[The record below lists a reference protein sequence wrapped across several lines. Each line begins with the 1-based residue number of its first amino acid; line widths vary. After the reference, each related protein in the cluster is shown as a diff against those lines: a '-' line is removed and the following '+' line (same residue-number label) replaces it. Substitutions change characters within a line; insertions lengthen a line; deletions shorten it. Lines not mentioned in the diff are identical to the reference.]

1 MTRFFSGLLRGLLL
15 GLVLLAGLTS
25 TVQAAGTLQP
35 IGSGHQAIRIIDHD
49 VAVTINNGFAKVEV
63 NQRFNNPNDT
73 TLEALYAFP
82 LPKSAS
88 LSEMT
93 IQAGETK
100 LNGEVVPK
108 DQAKTIYE
116 EEKAQGNDAGMASK
130 EGYQRFEFR
139 VTPLR
144 PKQDVSVRFVYY
156 QPLEIDTGVGR
167 FVYPL
172 AEGGTDEVAKS
183 FWTRNE
189 QVENSFSVDVTL
201 KTNWPVDNVRAPGLE
216 QVAQITHPDE
226 QTWKLR
232 ADQKAATLAKD
243 FVFYYRLAENLPGR
257 LEVIP
262 YRAAKDKPGTFM
274 MLVTPGIDLKPVK
287 AGADY
292 LFVLDTSGS
301 MDSKIATLARGVAQ
315 GLGQLSAQDR
325 YRIVTFSERATEL
338 EDWTPAT
345 ADNVKAS
352 IQRLEALRAHGS
364 TNLYDGLHEGL
375 AKLDADR
382 VTSLILVT
390 DGVTNTGIIEP
401 KQFAALLK
409 QYDLRVFGFLMGNSA
424 NWPLMRL
431 IADVTGG
438 FYAGVSNDDD
448 IVGQILLA
456 KSKITA
462 EALHNVDLK
471 ISGGAT
477 HDIAGSVGHKIYR
490 GQQLVLFGRYDQAG
504 KARVVLK
511 AALSG
516 ADKTYSADFEL
527 PEVATLHPELERLW
541 ALAKIEDVDH
551 GLTLGLADEGE
562 AKAVIRDLG
571 VQYQLVTDETSMLV
585 LRNEAFA
592 ARGIERRNQARV
604 QREQEAQTLRA
615 AGPAQSYRVDSS
627 QPMFS
632 GNAPTLSNGGG
643 GGGGAAG
650 PVEMLGLLGLMLVLA
665 WARQRQ
671 AVRDVLR

>member
-1 MTRFFSGLLRGLLL
+1 MTRLFRALCL
-15 GLVLLAGLTS
+15 GLAILAGLIS
-25 TVQAAGTLQP
+25 TAHAAGTLQP
-35 IGSGHQAIRIIDHD
+35 IGSGHQPIRIIDHD

-88 LSEMT
+88 LSEMN
-93 IQAGETK
+93 IVSGETK

-116 EEKAQGNDAGMASK
+116 EEKSQGNDAGLASK
-130 EGYQRFEFR
+130 ESYQRFEFR
-139 VTPLR
+139 VTPVR

-183 FWTRNE
+183 FWSRNE

-232 ADQKAATLAKD
+232 ADQKAATLSKD

-257 LEVIP
+257 VEVIP

-301 MDSKIATLARGVAQ
+301 MDSKIATLARGMAQ
-315 GLGQLSAQDR
+315 GLGQLSPQDR
-325 YRIVTFSERATEL
+325 YRIVTFSDRASEL

-352 IQRLEALRAHGS
+352 IQKVEALHAHGS
-364 TNLYDGLHEGL
+364 TNLYDGLHQGL

-390 DGVTNTGIIEP
+390 DGVTNTGIIDP

-431 IADVTGG
+431 IADTTGG

-462 EALHNVDLK
+462 EALHNVELK
-471 ISGGAT
+471 ISGGGT
-477 HDIAGSVGHKIYR
+477 HDIVGRVGRKIYR

-516 ADKTYSADFEL
+516 ADKTYSTEFEL

-541 ALAKIEDVDH
+541 ALAKVEELEQAV
-551 GLTLGLADEGE
+551 TLGLAEEDEVKP
-562 AKAVIRDLG
+562 AIRDLG

-585 LRNEAFA
+585 LRDAVFT

-604 QREQEAQTLRA
+604 QREQEAQSLRA
-615 AGPAQSYRVDSS
+615 AAPVPSYRADSN
-627 QPMFS
+627 QTMFS
-632 GNAPTLSNGGG
+632 GNAPTLGS

-650 PVEMLGLLGLMLVLA
+650 PAETLGLLGLVLLLG
-665 WARQRQ
+665 WARQRR
-671 AVRDVLR
+671 AAGGVVR